1 MYGRCTG
8 DVRAMYGGY
17 AGVRLSGRPP
27 RRGSQCRHAA
37 TRAHARAHTRT
48 STRVRTH
55 THAHAL
61 GNPRSC
67 LSDAPPAHTRSA
79 TGPFDWP
86 EVNALRKFRV
96 GSPRTCVLVRPLA
109 WGGGCAWHG
118 SKNARSRSRPVAF
131 PPRPLLFNV
140 GRGGEGGVHT
150 DGCSDSSSGVFCISA
165 IANSLRTRSN
175 KVDVGPVC

>member
-17 AGVRLSGRPP
+17 AGVRFSGRPP
-27 RRGSQCRHAA
+27 RRGNQFRHAA
-37 TRAHARAHTRT
+37 TRAHARA
-48 STRVRTH
+48 RTH
-55 THAHAL
+55 EHA
-61 GNPRSC
+61 
-67 LSDAPPAHTRSA
+67 
-79 TGPFDWP
+79 GPFDWP

-140 GRGGEGGVHT
+140 GACGSLLRPFPFVAVCLPRLASPTLKRRGRG
-150 DGCSDSSSGVFCISA
+150 SPQ
-165 IANSLRTRSN
+165 RRMQ
-175 KVDVGPVC
+175 